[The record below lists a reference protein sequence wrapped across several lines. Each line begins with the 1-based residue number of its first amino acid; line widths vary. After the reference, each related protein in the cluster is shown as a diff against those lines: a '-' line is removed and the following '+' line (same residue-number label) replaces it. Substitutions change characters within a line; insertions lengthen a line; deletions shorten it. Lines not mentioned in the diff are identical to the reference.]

1 MGLSEEHKLYIKTNN
16 DSLDIDTTA
25 RKDRETKNN
34 NERTQSTKNII
45 TLDKKNK
52 YLEEPKKNNTE
63 AFIN

>member
-1 MGLSEEHKLYIKTNN
+1 LGLSEEHKLYIKTNN